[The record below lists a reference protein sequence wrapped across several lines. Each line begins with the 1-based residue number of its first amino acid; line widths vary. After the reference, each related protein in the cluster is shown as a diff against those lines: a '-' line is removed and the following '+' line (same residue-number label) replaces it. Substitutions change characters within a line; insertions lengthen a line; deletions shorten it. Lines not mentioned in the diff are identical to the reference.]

1 MYGNGMVSDLGLPFD
16 RIRKASFEEGED
28 RWTAEIRSSR
38 RKHKSTAEIK
48 GAKCGN
54 STAEIK
60 GNHSKDIR
68 TVEINGPKSA
78 ACQLSRMC
86 ICQVCG

>member
-1 MYGNGMVSDLGLPFD
+1 MYGNGMVSDLGLRFD
-16 RIRKASFEEGED
+16 RYQESEFRRGED

-78 ACQLSRMC
+78 ACQSSRMS